1 MKRQMTPGETLREF
15 CRTWFVQRD
24 AQGTLAFMTEDVGF
38 AGTGADE
45 LANGK
50 EQMAG
55 YLAQDIREIPEPF
68 DCVLSPVCEQPV
80 ADGVY
85 NVSADLTLRNSK
97 YTWYLK
103 AFLPWWSQEAHGW
116 SKAFM
121 WQSRPAARGTQS
133 IIPRPW
139 S

>member
-68 DCVLSPVCEQPV
+68 DCVLYPVCEQPV

-103 AFLPWWSQEAHGW
+103 AFFTLVESGGAWLV
-116 SKAFM
+116 K
-121 WQSRPAARGTQS
+121 S